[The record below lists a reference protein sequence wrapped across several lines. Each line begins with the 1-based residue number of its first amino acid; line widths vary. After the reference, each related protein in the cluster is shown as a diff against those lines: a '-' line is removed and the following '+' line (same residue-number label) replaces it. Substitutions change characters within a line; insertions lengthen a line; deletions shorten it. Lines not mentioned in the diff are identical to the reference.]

1 MSAIPQA
8 KKAYRSPNAR
18 TRTNLGSVGSLM
30 QLQQQVL
37 DGPHHFQRL
46 ARSSTIEQE
55 SHDCYMEYL
64 CKINKKAEKGIKNTE
79 DWLRTRV
86 RT

>member
-1 MSAIPQA
+1 MSAITQVKP
-8 KKAYRSPNAR
+8 YRSPNIR

-37 DGPHHFQRL
+37 GGPHHFQRL

-55 SHDCYMEYL
+55 SHGCYMECV
-64 CKINKKAEKGIKNTE
+64 CKINKKTEKRIKNTK